1 MLYKD
6 LLESSD
12 IRQVGEDFIAHHGV
26 LGMKWGV
33 RKDRSSSSSSSSR
46 LKRSQLK
53 RYIRDYNKL
62 NPKSKI
68 KLNKKTV
75 IQVGNKKYDSK
86 GREIREDVAVLNDK
100 RNSDV
105 STGTSLKQMSTEAL
119 IAATN
124 RMRAEK
130 AYQDAYRDLNPTRV
144 SRGQQFVKNLGE
156 SVLKNGVEN
165 FVGKAVQG
173 FSDKVADKAVA
184 AATKKLFGVKNT
196 DLNKTPD
203 ELAKMEDDA
212 VQDVKNKISNIA
224 AIRVTQEA
232 MKEKGVF
239 TDKVSGNFNAYAQ
252 AQAAYSPYKKQK

>member
-1 MLYKD
+1 MIYEGID
-6 LLESSD
+6 MSSER
-12 IRQVGEDFIAHHGV
+12 RQSAEEFIAHHGV

-33 RKDRSSSSSSSSR
+33 RKDRSSSSSSGSTR
-46 LKRSQLK
+46 IKRSELK
-53 RYIRDYNKL
+53 KYIRDYNKL

-75 IQVGNKKYDSK
+75 VQVGNKKYDSK
-86 GREIREDVAVLNDK
+86 GREIRDDIAVLNDK
-100 RNSDV
+100 RNSDM
-105 STGTSLKQMSTEAL
+105 STGRSLKQMPMEDL

-130 AYQDAYRDLNPTRV
+130 AYQDAYKDLNPTRV

-156 SVLKNGVEN
+156 SILKGGVEN

-212 VQDVKNKISNIA
+212 VQDIKNKISNIA

-232 MKEKGVF
+232 MKETKEFG
-239 TDKVSGNFNAYAQ
+239 GNAYKQ
-252 AQAAYSPYKKQK
+252 AQAAFSPYKKQK

>member
-12 IRQVGEDFIAHHGV
+12 TKQIGEDFIAHYGRE
-26 LGMKWGV
+26 GMKWYQHIFG
-33 RKDRSSSSSSSSR
+33 KNNTGSSSTR
-46 LKRSQLK
+46 IKRSELK
-53 RYIRDYNKL
+53 RYIRDYNKI

-75 IQVGNKKYDSK
+75 VQVGNKKYDSK
-86 GREIREDVAVLNDK
+86 GREIREDVSVLNDK
-100 RNSDV
+100 KNPDV
-105 STGTSLKQMSTEAL
+105 STGTSIKQMSTEDL

-124 RMRAEK
+124 RMKAEK
-130 AYQDAYRDLNPTRV
+130 AYKDAYNDLNPTPKV

-156 SVLKNGVEN
+156 SILKNGVEN

-184 AATKKLFGVKNT
+184 AATKKIFGVKNS

-203 ELAKMEDDA
+203 ELARMEDDA
-212 VQDVKNKISNIA
+212 VQDIKNKIQNIA

-232 MKEKGVF
+232 MKETKEFG
-239 TDKVSGNFNAYAQ
+239 GNAYKQ
-252 AQAAYSPYKKQK
+252 AQAAYSPYKKSK